1 LPVAAFSIVT
11 SFTARAIEASFS
23 VSLPTSVQ
31 LAAATGSA
39 TMSLGSFSTTLTGS
53 QGSLNTSGNS
63 SFGIGGTLTVNANQA
78 IGTYSGNFT
87 VTLNYN

>member
-1 LPVAAFSIVT
+1 VNLAGTPGT
-11 SFTARAIEASFS
+11 SFS